1 MHRPTT
7 LGGRSC
13 LDAGRLSLYVAHR
26 TGRLG
31 LLRLAFSALLGRLRE
46 AHDFDALCA
55 REIWVETRR
64 SRRIPVAIDGEVLV
78 LSTPLR
84 YRIRPGALKVIVPR
98 DVNREP

>member
-1 MHRPTT
+1 MENLQ

-31 LLRLAFSALLGRLRE
+31 LLRLAFRALIGRLRE
-46 AHDFDALCA
+46 TRDFDALCA

-64 SRRIPVAIDGEVLV
+64 PKRIPVATDGEVTV
-78 LSTPLR
+78 MTTPLHFR
-84 YRIRPGALKVIVPR
+84 VRPGALKVIVPR
-98 DVNREP
+98 EESGV